1 MIVSDALILWI
12 LEVVTEFAP
21 LLTDAGLIIRAL
33 HTRDFSR
40 ELNAYTI

>member
-1 MIVSDALILWI
+1 MIRIADKYAIRVDKFQYTS
-12 LEVVTEFAP
+12 
-21 LLTDAGLIIRAL
+21 GLIIRAL